1 MKQTFLLFRD
11 APGLG
16 KLYTAGQRLCHTS
29 EDVLAIPQGRYPLTL
44 SFSHK
49 FEDYLPTIRNAPD
62 FEDAWFYGGDRVPD
76 TAGSIFVGR
85 IRTIAG
91 VQPCPETIRQLISL
105 IQDAED
111 RGDEVWLEIVQ

>member
-1 MKQTFLLFRD
+1 MRQTFLLFRD

-16 KLYTAGQRLCHTS
+16 KLYTNGQRICHTS
-29 EDVLAIPQGRYPLTL
+29 EDAAALPLGRYPLTL
-44 SFSHK
+44 SFSHR
-49 FEDYLPTIRNAPD
+49 FEDHLPAIRNGGE
-62 FEDAWFYGGDRVPD
+62 FQDAWMYGGERAPD

-91 VQPCPETIRQLISL
+91 VQPCPDTIRQIISL

-111 RGDEVWLEIVQ
+111 RGDEVWLEIV